1 MLNTL
6 KTLSLAVLLGSG
18 PAQAADA
25 PLKIGTTAAFA
36 PPLEV
41 AVSEAGKQGLKVEL
55 VEFSDWNAPNITLA
69 QGDIDANYFQHV
81 PFLENANREGGF
93 QLKPFAPGIINNVG
107 LYSKRYASLAE
118 LPEGAS
124 VAIAND
130 PINGGRGLQLL
141 QKAGLLKLRDGVGYK
156 ATLDD
161 IVDNP
166 KDIRITELEA
176 ATGARPRRFRPGPGL
191 PALPAPGRDHRPD
204 PGTAVRRDRQPGIRD
219 PVRHPR
225 RLPGPRRPPGA
236 LRRHLP
242 AFTGG
247 PRRAGQG
254 PWHAVPAGLGVTAM
268 TVPPACCPSNR
279 SRRRP
284 TRAPPRRTSVSTAW
298 ASATPVES
306 RPCGRSTWK
315 SAAAKC
321 SASSAAAAPES
332 PR

>member
-18 PAQAADA
+18 PVQAADA

-93 QLKPFAPGIINNVG
+93 RLKPFAPGIINNVG

-161 IVDNP
+161 FDLAQGYP
-166 KDIRITELEA
+166 HYLRLA
-176 ATGARPRRFRPGPGL
+176 
-191 PALPAPGRDHRPD
+191 
-204 PGTAVRRDRQPGIRD
+204 GTID
-219 PVRHPR
+219 
-225 RLPGPRRPPGA
+225 
-236 LRRHLP
+236 
-242 AFTGG
+242 
-247 PRRAGQG
+247 
-254 PWHAVPAGLGVTAM
+254 
-268 TVPPACCPSNR
+268 
-279 SRRRP
+279 P
-284 TRAPPRRTSVSTAW
+284 TRALLFDGIDNREYVIQFVTRGDYQDRDGRLARFVDIYQHS
-298 ASATPVES
+298 PVV
-306 RPCGRSTWK
+306 R
-315 SAAAKC
+315 AALDKAHGTLYQ
-321 SASSAAAAPES
+321 PGWE
-332 PR
+332 